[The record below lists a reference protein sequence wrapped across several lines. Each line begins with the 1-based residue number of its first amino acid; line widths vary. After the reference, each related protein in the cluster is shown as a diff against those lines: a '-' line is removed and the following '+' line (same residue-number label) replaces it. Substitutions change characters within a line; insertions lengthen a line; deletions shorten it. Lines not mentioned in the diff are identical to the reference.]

1 MLYRCLLLET
11 AGNDPTYKISQ
22 SHHSKKTTKHHFQ
35 LPFGHTIAFQKIE
48 ISTQNQRV
56 TPLKTIQN
64 GRHSNLE
71 MSRYGQNQFTTLGN
85 ITRQHFQRLFGHTIA
100 FRKIEM

>member
-1 MLYRCLLLET
+1 MILNTKYGKYHNPITLKKPPNVISSFLLAIQKL
-11 AGNDPTYKISQ
+11 
-22 SHHSKKTTKHHFQ
+22 SKKK
-35 LPFGHTIAFQKIE
+35 K

-71 MSRYGQNQFTTLGN
+71 MSTYGRNQFTTLGN
-85 ITRQHFQRLFGHTIA
+85 ITRQHFQRPFGHTIA

>member
-1 MLYRCLLLET
+1 MILNTKYGKYHNPITL
-11 AGNDPTYKISQ
+11 
-22 SHHSKKTTKHHFQ
+22 KKTTKHHFQ
-35 LPFGHTIAFQKIE
+35 LPFGHTKAFQKIE

-71 MSRYGQNQFTTLGN
+71 MSTYGRNQFTTLGN
-85 ITRQHFQRLFGHTIA
+85 ITRQHFQRPFGHTIA